1 MKPLLILSALLLLFG
16 YVAVVTILALSI
28 SPWFFLL
35 LILLIVLLA
44 LPFIWRD

>member
-1 MKPLLILSALLLLFG
+1 MKALLIIVSALLLTG
-16 YVAVVTILALSI
+16 YVAVVGILALSI

-35 LILLIVLLA
+35 LLLLIVLLA